1 MILVI
6 FSVKEAPF
14 MHNPIHHN
22 LLDDSE
28 EQRVMCM
35 ITYDDFYWIV
45 NSVNLISALIIIFQ
59 SYKDYIASFF
69 DQYYNLF
76 GCDFLLCFMTIND

>member
-1 MILVI
+1 MDDSSYF

-14 MHNPIHHN
+14 MHDPIHHN
-22 LLDDSE
+22 LLDDCE

-45 NSVNLISALIIIFQ
+45 NSVNLISALIIIFMVVRPKTTVNKEKTYEQ
-59 SYKDYIASFF
+59 HVFE
-69 DQYYNLF
+69 QL
-76 GCDFLLCFMTIND
+76 